1 MMGNPVLTAT
11 STLLC
16 AHGMPAMSIAGR
28 ARVKLSGVPV
38 LCVGDAVVVNPC
50 RDASPCLRL
59 QPSGSAR
66 VLASGRPVAVA
77 GTVVS
82 DGNGLAG
89 LIAAVQQRV
98 RAE

>member
-1 MMGNPVLTAT
+1 MGHPMLTAS

-16 AHGMPAMSIAGR
+16 AHGMPAMPIAGD
-28 ARVKLSGVPV
+28 ARVKVSGVPV
-38 LCVGDAVVVNPC
+38 LRVGDAVVVNPC

-59 QPSGSAR
+59 KLPGSAR

-98 RAE
+98 RAD